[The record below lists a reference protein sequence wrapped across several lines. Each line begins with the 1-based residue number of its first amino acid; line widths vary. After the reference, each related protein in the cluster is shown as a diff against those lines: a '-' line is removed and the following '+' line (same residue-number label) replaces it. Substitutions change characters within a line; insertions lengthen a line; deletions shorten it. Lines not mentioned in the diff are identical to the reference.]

1 MKKFIITEAEKS
13 RILGMHHNAI
23 KQEFISEQ
31 IARAGEPEDLVINQP
46 TTTPTGTPKQETVTF
61 QTQGDKNYVPTQIL
75 QAQDKDYYYKKEGDK
90 YYFKLV
96 EEPVSTKAKEF
107 AKQGK
112 FKDWTEAKN
121 PKAIEGISKL
131 KFTKVE
137 KMELK
142 PLSGVSLSSKV
153 ITTGTTVGGGAKP
166 LAQLAGTP
174 TPDLLKQFPNLA
186 TLDQATQTKITT
198 WTKSPAG
205 QYILNTPADQ
215 REKAMDNLDKMFGG
229 DPLTKELKKPIRQA
243 LGMKADNIF
252 GRIGS
257 AVKGGVAGAKQGFQQ
272 QS

>member
-1 MKKFIITEAEKS
+1 MKKFIISEEEKS
-13 RILGMHHNAI
+13 RILSMHHNAI
-23 KQEFISEQ
+23 KKEFISEQ
-31 IARAGEPEDLVINQP
+31 MAGAGEPEDLAITQP
-46 TTTPTGTPKQETVTF
+46 TTPTATTPTAAPKQETATS

-131 KFTKVE
+131 KFAKVE

-142 PLSGVSLSSKV
+142 PLAQLA
-153 ITTGTTVGGGAKP
+153 GTTVGGGAKP

-215 REKAMDNLDKMFGG
+215 REKAMDNLDKIFGG

-252 GRIGS
+252 GRVAS
-257 AVKGGVAGAKQGFQQ
+257 AGRGAVQGAVQGYQQ
-272 QS
+272 QR